1 MTMTFDDILNLR
13 DADLPHRARE
23 AHQAA
28 TNRVASAREAVADAE
43 AAVAAARAARA
54 NLVQRAAA
62 GDEIGAGELV
72 KAEAA
77 IRAAEDSVLF
87 RRESLA
93 AAEAA
98 VNKAGEDLL
107 TAEQRAWEPVLAA
120 GIKLRIEGAA
130 MIVEAKKLLADGE
143 AAFGAGVEAVGRAM
157 AGGCDLRL
165 GFRPGANPEMFNGVL
180 SPEHPHPDAERRTWA
195 AHLDAAGNVI
205 LPDAARKLLEVAE

>member
-1 MTMTFDDILNLR
+1 MDLQDILNLR
-13 DADLPHRARE
+13 DAGLPQRARE
-23 AHQAA
+23 AYQAA
-28 TNRVASAREAVADAE
+28 ISRVATATAAISDAE
-43 AAVAAARAARA
+43 AAVAAARATRA
-54 NLVQRAAA
+54 NLVQRAAEGEA
-62 GDEIGAGELV
+62 IDTGELV

-98 VNKAGEDLL
+98 VTKAGEDLR

-130 MIVEAKKLLADGE
+130 MIVEAKRLLANGE

-157 AGGCDLRL
+157 AGGVNLRL
-165 GFRPGANPEMFNGVL
+165 GFMPGANPEMFNGVL
-180 SPEHPHPDAERRTWA
+180 SPEHPNPDAERRTWA
-195 AHLDAAGNVI
+195 AHLDGSGDVI
-205 LPDAARKLLEVAE
+205 LPDTARKLLEAAE

>member
-1 MTMTFDDILNLR
+1 MDLQDILNLR
-13 DADLPHRARE
+13 DAGLPQRARE
-23 AHQAA
+23 AYQAA
-28 TNRVASAREAVADAE
+28 ISRVATATAAISDAE
-43 AAVAAARAARA
+43 AAVAAARATRA
-54 NLVQRAAA
+54 NLVQRAAEGEA
-62 GDEIGAGELV
+62 IDTGELV

-98 VNKAGEDLL
+98 VTKAGEDLR

-130 MIVEAKKLLADGE
+130 MIVEAKRLLANGE

-157 AGGCDLRL
+157 AGGVNLRL
-165 GFRPGANPEMFNGVL
+165 GFMPGANPEMFNGVL
-180 SPEHPHPDAERRTWA
+180 NPEHPNPNAERRTWA
-195 AHLDAAGNVI
+195 AHLDGSGDVI
-205 LPDAARKLLEVAE
+205 LPDTARKLLEAAE

>member
-1 MTMTFDDILNLR
+1 MDLQDILNLR
-13 DADLPHRARE
+13 DAGLPQRARE
-23 AHQAA
+23 AYQAA
-28 TNRVASAREAVADAE
+28 ISRVATATTAISDAE
-43 AAVAAARAARA
+43 AAVAAARATRA
-54 NLVQRAAA
+54 NLVQRAA
-62 GDEIGAGELV
+62 EGAAIDTGELV

-98 VNKAGEDLL
+98 VTKAGEDLR

-130 MIVEAKKLLADGE
+130 MIVEAKRLLANGE

-157 AGGCDLRL
+157 AGGVNLRL
-165 GFRPGANPEMFNGVL
+165 GFMPGANPEMFNGVL
-180 SPEHPHPDAERRTWA
+180 SPEHPTPDAERRTWA
-195 AHLDAAGNVI
+195 AHLDAKGDVI
-205 LPDAARKLLEVAE
+205 LPDAARKLLEAAE

>member
-1 MTMTFDDILNLR
+1 MEFADILALR
-13 DADLPHRARE
+13 DADLPQRARE
-23 AHQAA
+23 AYQAA
-28 TNRVASAREAVADAE
+28 TVRVASAREAVADAE
-43 AAVAAARAARA
+43 AAVAAARANRA
-54 NLVQRAAA
+54 SLVQRAAA
-62 GDEIGAGELV
+62 GDAIETGELV

-98 VNKAGEDLL
+98 VTKAGEDLR
-107 TAEQRAWEPVLAA
+107 TAEQRSWEPVLSA

-157 AGGCDLRL
+157 AGGVNLKL
-165 GFRPGANPEMFNGVL
+165 GFQPGANPEMFNGVL

-195 AHLDAAGNVI
+195 AHLDDKGDVI
-205 LPDAARKLLEVAE
+205 LPDAARKLLEAA

>member
-1 MTMTFDDILNLR
+1 MDLQDILNLR
-13 DADLPHRARE
+13 DAGLPQRARE
-23 AHQAA
+23 AYQAA
-28 TNRVASAREAVADAE
+28 ISRVATATAAISDAE
-43 AAVAAARAARA
+43 AAVAAARATRA
-54 NLVQRAAA
+54 NLVQRAAEGEA
-62 GDEIGAGELV
+62 IDTGELV

-98 VNKAGEDLL
+98 VTKAGEDLR

-130 MIVEAKKLLADGE
+130 MIVEAKRLLANGE

-157 AGGCDLRL
+157 AGGVNLRL
-165 GFRPGANPEMFNGVL
+165 GFMPGANPEMFNGVL
-180 SPEHPHPDAERRTWA
+180 SPEHPNPDAERRTWA
-195 AHLDAAGNVI
+195 AHLDASGDVI
-205 LPDAARKLLEVAE
+205 LPDAARKLLEAAE

>member
-1 MTMTFDDILNLR
+1 MDLQDILNLR
-13 DADLPHRARE
+13 DAGLPQRARE
-23 AHQAA
+23 AYQAA
-28 TNRVASAREAVADAE
+28 ISRVATATAAISDAE
-43 AAVAAARAARA
+43 AAVAAARATRA
-54 NLVQRAAA
+54 NLVQRAAEGEA
-62 GDEIGAGELV
+62 IDTGELV

-98 VNKAGEDLL
+98 VTKAGEDLR

-130 MIVEAKKLLADGE
+130 MIVEAKKMLADGE

-157 AGGCDLRL
+157 AGGVNLRL
-165 GFRPGANPEMFNGVL
+165 GFMPGANPEMFNGVL
-180 SPEHPHPDAERRTWA
+180 SPEHPNPDAERRTWA
-195 AHLDAAGNVI
+195 AHLDGSGDVI
-205 LPDAARKLLEVAE
+205 LPDTARKLLEAAE